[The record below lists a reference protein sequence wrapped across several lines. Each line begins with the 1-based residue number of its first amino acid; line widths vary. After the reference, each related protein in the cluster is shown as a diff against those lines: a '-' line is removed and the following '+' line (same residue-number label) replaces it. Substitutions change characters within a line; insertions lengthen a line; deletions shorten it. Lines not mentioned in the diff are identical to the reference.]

1 MNKGKDEVE
10 EWEEGGEGEKDEG
23 SKEEE
28 DVELKWRAGFAS
40 DDDGG
45 ETSRR
50 RRRWGE
56 YMLGH
61 G

>member
-45 ETSRR
+45 ETS
-50 RRRWGE
+50 
-56 YMLGH
+56 
-61 G
+61 